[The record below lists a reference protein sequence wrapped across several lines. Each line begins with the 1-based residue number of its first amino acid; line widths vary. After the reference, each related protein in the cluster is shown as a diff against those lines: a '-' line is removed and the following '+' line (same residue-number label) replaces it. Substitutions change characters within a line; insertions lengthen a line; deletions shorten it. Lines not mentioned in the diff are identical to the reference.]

1 MLLFLSP
8 NLFASP
14 LIIMN
19 LAVEYLSIW
28 KKVFD
33 TVSHAI
39 LLTKLTH
46 YGIRGAAYKWFNS
59 YLSQREPFVSVNGH
73 NSLSLPV
80 SCGVPQG
87 SILGPLLFLL
97 YVNDLPNTPSLLKFH
112 LFVDDTNLYFSS
124 KSLGLF
130 ESTLNQE
137 LKHVAEW
144 MKNLMSL
151 KLILSFFILVSLS
164 LFSHFSHFSFQSVIY
179 LCS

>member
-39 LLTKLTH
+39 TH
-46 YGIRGAAYKWFNS
+46 YGIRCAAYKWFNS
-59 YLSQREPFVSVNGH
+59 YLSQREQLVSVNGH

-112 LFVDDTNLYFSS
+112 LFADDTNLYFSS
-124 KSLGLF
+124 KSL
-130 ESTLNQE
+130 
-137 LKHVAEW
+137 VAEW
-144 MKNLMSL
+144 MKDSMSL

-164 LFSHFSHFSFQSVIY
+164 LISHFSHFSFQSVIY

>member
-33 TVSHAI
+33 TVRHAI
-39 LLTKLTH
+39 TH
-46 YGIRGAAYKWFNS
+46 YGIRCAAYKWFNS
-59 YLSQREPFVSVNGH
+59 YLSQREQLVSVNGH

-112 LFVDDTNLYFSS
+112 LFADDTNLYFSS

-144 MKNLMSL
+144 MKDSMSL
-151 KLILSFFILVSLS
+151 KLILSFFILVSLN
-164 LFSHFSHFSFQSVIY
+164 LISHFSHFSFQSVIY